1 MHISVPKKWAAL
13 VGAVLVAV
21 LALFLWRSQDHA
33 ETRVPSREA
42 AAPAGEPKPLRLT
55 GDEAR
60 RAGIQ
65 VQRLEPATAAETV
78 ELFGTVEVNQD
89 RLVRVVPPVSGRLT
103 KIDVSLGDAVRP
115 GDRLAVIESSEG
127 GEARAAY
134 TQAQSE
140 LALSETNLRRI
151 SGLASAGSLARKEE
165 VKARTDYEK
174 ARAALNAAASKLNAY
189 GLQLGGSGTG
199 ALTLVAPLGGTVTE
213 KAAVVGE
220 QAQAHQALFSIGDL
234 SSLWIQANLFE
245 RDLGRVSVGS
255 AATVSVAAYPRKTF
269 EGKLTYISSVLDRE
283 TRTAKARIE
292 VANPTGELKPG
303 MFATVSVATEGG
315 EPALLVPET
324 ALVLVQGQMTAFIA
338 EGEGFEPRPVETGG
352 QRGGKIIVSSGLEA
366 GDEVVVAG
374 TYALKARLLK
384 SQIGEAG

>member
-33 ETRVPSREA
+33 ETRAPSREA
-42 AAPAGEPKPLRLT
+42 AAPASEPKPLRLT

-65 VQRLEPATAAETV
+65 VQRLEPATPAETV

-245 RDLGRVSVGS
+245 RDLGRVSVRS

-292 VANPTGELKPG
+292 VANPAGELKPG

-324 ALVLVQGQMTAFIA
+324 ALVLVQGQMTAFVA
-338 EGEGFEPRPVETGG
+338 EGAGFEPRPVEAGG

-374 TYALKARLLK
+374 AYALKARLLK
-384 SQIGEAG
+384 SQIGEAD